1 MADARG
7 FTLLELLATLA
18 IVMIV
23 LAVAVPSVTEMTRRN
38 RLAAAHNE
46 FLSALYLLRSEA
58 AKRNRTMKMCRL
70 SPADPD
76 NCADAGAEGWES
88 GWAIWPDVN
97 GNDRIDADE
106 VIVSLR
112 QPLQGGVRLT
122 GNGVSLVRRIA
133 FRATGMPAG
142 FNNGTFTVCVD
153 GHPQA
158 RQIIISTAGRIRSR
172 NAPGEQVC

>member
-1 MADARG
+1 MAHARG
-7 FTLLELLATLA
+7 FTLLELLATVA

-23 LAVAVPSVTEMTRRN
+23 LAVAVPSMTDMTRRN

-46 FLSALYLLRSEA
+46 FLSSLYLLRSEA

-70 SPADPD
+70 SRDSANDCATTAD
-76 NCADAGAEGWES
+76 EGWET
-88 GWAIWPDVN
+88 GWAIWPDLN

-106 VIVSLR
+106 TVVSLR
-112 QPLQGGVRLT
+112 QALPADVRLR
-122 GNGVSLVRRIA
+122 GNGTSLVRKIA

-153 GHPQA
+153 GHAQA
-158 RQIIISTAGRIRSR
+158 RQIVISTAGRIRVRKVASE
-172 NAPGEQVC
+172 AVC